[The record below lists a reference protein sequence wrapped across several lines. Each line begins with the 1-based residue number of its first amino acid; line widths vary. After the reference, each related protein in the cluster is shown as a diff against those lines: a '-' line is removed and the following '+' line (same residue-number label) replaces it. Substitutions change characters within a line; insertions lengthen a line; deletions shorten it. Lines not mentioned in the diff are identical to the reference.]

1 MLIKIDSDRSEAAL
15 VIGDKVAQL
24 LKDSGKKV
32 LNYNGFDSTYS
43 VFNISDF
50 ITYVANADIELDE
63 PDDRAKL
70 MYGLTEFININGDS
84 RLVDITAALGAR
96 VNDVQPSLISKIVSL
111 CTDIDQRYRD
121 DPMYDTESGIATPEL
136 VTETTLNKI
145 ELRAKLIQLFSSI
158 VKPDEVFVLGSW
170 VKTQEFSY
178 MTRVIRDHIDNTL
191 VDSVKAM
198 LSDYKDSELAYRTMT
213 GYQHRLLDIVAL
225 PSLLINNEEYEL
237 FKEHDI
243 NNTVHI
249 VGYKVIPK
257 LGHDEEF
264 DLSYRFN
271 DYEVDDKLEEILKEL

>member
-1 MLIKIDSDRSEAAL
+1 MLIKVDSDRSEAAM
-15 VIGDKVAQL
+15 VIGDKVGQI
-24 LKDSGKKV
+24 LKENGKKV

-43 VFNISDF
+43 VFNLSDF
-50 ITYVANADIELDE
+50 ITYVANADVELDE

-84 RLVDITAALGAR
+84 RLVDITASLGAR
-96 VNDVQPSLISKIVSL
+96 VDNVQPSLISNIVAL

-145 ELRAKLIQLFSSI
+145 ELRAKLVQLFSTI
-158 VKPDEVFVLGSW
+158 VKADEVFVLGSW

-178 MTRVIRDHIDNTL
+178 INRAIRDHIDSEL
-191 VDSVKAM
+191 VDSVKAK
-198 LSDYKDSELAYRTMT
+198 LSEYKDSELAYRTMT
-213 GYQHRLLDIVAL
+213 GYQHRLLNIVAL

-243 NNTVHI
+243 NNIVHV

>member
-1 MLIKIDSDRSEAAL
+1 MLIKIDSDRSEATL

-32 LNYNGFDSTYS
+32 LNYGGFDGIYS

-96 VNDVQPSLISKIVSL
+96 VDDVQPSLISKIVSL

-145 ELRAKLIQLFSSI
+145 ELRAKLIQLFSTI
-158 VKPDEVFVLGSW
+158 VKADEVFVLGSW

-178 MTRVIRDHIDNTL
+178 MNRAIRDHIDSAL
-191 VDSVKAM
+191 VDSVKAK
-198 LSDYKDSELAYRTMT
+198 LSEYKDSELAYRTMT
-213 GYQHRLLDIVAL
+213 GYQHRLLNIVTL
-225 PSLLINNEEYEL
+225 PSLLINNDEYEL

-243 NNTVHI
+243 NNDVHV

>member
-1 MLIKIDSDRSEAAL
+1 MLIKVNADRSEATL

-24 LKDSGKKV
+24 LKENGKKV
-32 LNYNGFDSTYS
+32 LNYNGFDGIYS

-50 ITYVANADIELDE
+50 IIFVANADVELDE

-70 MYGLTEFININGDS
+70 MYGLTEFININGDT
-84 RLVDITAALGAR
+84 RYTDIAAALGAR
-96 VNDVQPSLISKIVSL
+96 VDNVQPSLISSIVTL
-111 CTDIDQRYRD
+111 CTDINDVWRD
-121 DPMYDTESGIATPEL
+121 NSMYDIESDIVSPEL
-136 VTETTLNKI
+136 ITKITLDKI
-145 ELRAKLIQLFSSI
+145 ELRAKLVQLFSTI
-158 VKPDEVFVLGSW
+158 VKADEVFVLGSW

-178 MTRVIRDHIDNTL
+178 MNRAIRDHIDSTL
-191 VDSVKAM
+191 VDSVKAK
-198 LSDYKDSELAYRTMT
+198 LSEYKDSELAYRTMT
-213 GYQHRLLDIVAL
+213 GYDHRLLDIVAL
-225 PSLLINNEEYEL
+225 PSLLINNDEYEL

-243 NNTVHI
+243 NSIIHI

>member
-1 MLIKIDSDRSEAAL
+1 M
-15 VIGDKVAQL
+15 
-24 LKDSGKKV
+24 
-32 LNYNGFDSTYS
+32 
-43 VFNISDF
+43 
-50 ITYVANADIELDE
+50 
-63 PDDRAKL
+63 
-70 MYGLTEFININGDS
+70 
-84 RLVDITAALGAR
+84 
-96 VNDVQPSLISKIVSL
+96 SL

-145 ELRAKLIQLFSSI
+145 ELRAKLIQLFSTI
-158 VKPDEVFVLGSW
+158 VKPGEVFVLGSW

-178 MTRVIRDHIDNTL
+178 MNRAIRDHIDSTL
-191 VDSVKAM
+191 VDSIRSK
-198 LSDYKDSELAYRTMT
+198 LSEYKDSELAYRTMI

-243 NNTVHI
+243 NNTVYI

>member
-1 MLIKIDSDRSEAAL
+1 MLIKIDSDRSEATM

-32 LNYNGFDSTYS
+32 LNYGGFDSTYS

-70 MYGLTEFININGDS
+70 MYGLTEFININGDT
-84 RLVDITAALGAR
+84 RYTDIAAALEAR
-96 VNDVQPSLISKIVSL
+96 VNDVQPSLISSIVTL
-111 CTDIDQRYRD
+111 CADIDQRYRD

-145 ELRAKLIQLFSSI
+145 ELRAKLIQLFSTI

-178 MTRVIRDHIDNTL
+178 MTRAIRDHIDNTL
-191 VDSVKAM
+191 VDSVKAK
-198 LSDYKDSELAYRTMT
+198 LSEYKDSELAYRTMT
-213 GYQHRLLDIVAL
+213 GYQHRLLNIVAL

-243 NNTVHI
+243 NNTVHV

>member
-1 MLIKIDSDRSEAAL
+1 MLIKVDSDRSEATL
-15 VIGDKVAQL
+15 VIGDKVGQI
-24 LKDSGKKV
+24 LKENGKKV
-32 LNYNGFDSTYS
+32 LNYNGVDSIYS

-50 ITYVANADIELDE
+50 IIYVANADVELDE

-96 VNDVQPSLISKIVSL
+96 VDNVQPSLISSIVTL
-111 CTDIDQRYRD
+111 CTDINDVWRD
-121 DPMYDTESGIATPEL
+121 NSMYDIESDIASPEL
-136 VTETTLNKI
+136 ITKITLDKI
-145 ELRAKLIQLFSSI
+145 ELRAKLVQLFSSI
-158 VKPDEVFVLGSW
+158 VKADEVFVLGSW

-178 MTRVIRDHIDNTL
+178 MNRAIRDHIDSAL
-191 VDSVKAM
+191 VDSVKSK
-198 LSDYKDSELAYRTMT
+198 LSEYKDSELAYRAMT
-213 GYQHRLLDIVAL
+213 GYDHRLLDIVVL
-225 PSLLINNEEYEL
+225 PSLLINNDEYEL

-243 NNTVHI
+243 NSIIHI

>member
-1 MLIKIDSDRSEAAL
+1 MLIKIDSDRSEATM

-32 LNYNGFDSTYS
+32 LNYGGFDGIYS

-70 MYGLTEFININGDS
+70 MYGLTEFININGDN

-96 VNDVQPSLISKIVSL
+96 VDDVQPSLISSIVSL
-111 CTDIDQRYRD
+111 CADIDQRYRD

-145 ELRAKLIQLFSSI
+145 ELRAKLVQLFSSI
-158 VKPDEVFVLGSW
+158 VKADEVFVLGSW

-178 MTRVIRDHIDNTL
+178 MNRAIRDRIDSAL
-191 VDSVKAM
+191 VDSVKAK
-198 LSDYKDSELAYRTMT
+198 LSDYKDSELAYRTIT
-213 GYQHRLLDIVAL
+213 GYQHRLLNIVAL

-243 NNTVHI
+243 NNDVHVI
-249 VGYKVIPK
+249 GYKVIPK

>member
-1 MLIKIDSDRSEAAL
+1 MLIKVDSDRSEATM

-32 LNYNGFDSTYS
+32 LNYGGFDSTYS
-43 VFNISDF
+43 VFNITDF
-50 ITYVANADIELDE
+50 ITFVANADIELDE
-63 PDDRAKL
+63 PDDRSKL

-96 VNDVQPSLISKIVSL
+96 VDDVQPSLISSIVTL

-145 ELRAKLIQLFSSI
+145 ELRAKLVQLFSTI
-158 VKPDEVFVLGSW
+158 VKADEVFVLGSW

-178 MTRVIRDHIDNTL
+178 MNRAIRDRIDSTL
-191 VDSVKAM
+191 VDSVKAK
-198 LSDYKDSELAYRTMT
+198 LSEYKDSELAYRTMT
-213 GYQHRLLDIVAL
+213 GYDHRLLDIVAL

-243 NNTVHI
+243 NNDIHI

>member
-1 MLIKIDSDRSEAAL
+1 MLIKIDSDRSEATL

-43 VFNISDF
+43 VFNITDF

-96 VNDVQPSLISKIVSL
+96 VNDAQPSLISRIVEL

-145 ELRAKLIQLFSSI
+145 ELRAKLIQLFSTI
-158 VKPDEVFVLGSW
+158 VKPDEIFVLGSW

-178 MTRVIRDHIDNTL
+178 MNRAIRDHIDSTL
-191 VDSVKAM
+191 VNSVKAK
-198 LSDYKDSELAYRTMT
+198 LSDYKDSELTYRTMT
-213 GYQHRLLDIVAL
+213 GYQHRLLNIVAL

-243 NNTVHI
+243 NNDVHI

>member
-1 MLIKIDSDRSEAAL
+1 MLIKVDSDRSEATM

-32 LNYNGFDSTYS
+32 LNYGGFDSTYS
-43 VFNISDF
+43 VFNITDF

-84 RLVDITAALGAR
+84 RLVDITATLGAR
-96 VNDVQPSLISKIVSL
+96 VDDVQPSLISKIVSL

-145 ELRAKLIQLFSSI
+145 ELRAKLIQLFSTI
-158 VKPDEVFVLGSW
+158 IKADEVFVLGSW

-178 MTRVIRDHIDNTL
+178 ITRAIRDHIDSTL
-191 VDSVKAM
+191 VDSVKSK
-198 LSDYKDSELAYRTMT
+198 LSEYKDSELAYRTMT
-213 GYQHRLLDIVAL
+213 GYDYRLLNIVAL
-225 PSLLINNEEYEL
+225 PSLLINNDEYEL

-243 NNTVHI
+243 NNDIHI

>member
-1 MLIKIDSDRSEAAL
+1 MLIKIDSDRSEATM

-32 LNYNGFDSTYS
+32 LNYGGFDGVYS

-63 PDDRAKL
+63 PDDRSKL
-70 MYGLTEFININGDS
+70 MYGLTEFININNDS
-84 RLVDITAALGAR
+84 RLVDIAAALGAR
-96 VNDVQPSLISKIVSL
+96 VDNAQPSLISRIVEL
-111 CTDIDQRYRD
+111 CTDLNNLWRD
-121 DPMYDTESGIATPEL
+121 NPIYDAENDAVSPGL
-136 VTETTLNKI
+136 VTKLTLDKI
-145 ELRAKLIQLFSSI
+145 ELRSKLVQLFSTI
-158 VKPDEVFVLGSW
+158 VKADEVFVLGSW

-178 MTRVIRDHIDNTL
+178 MNRAIRDHIDSTL
-191 VDSVKAM
+191 VESVKAK
-198 LSDYKDSELAYRTMT
+198 LSDYKDSELAYRTMI

-243 NNTVHI
+243 NNDVHV

>member
-1 MLIKIDSDRSEAAL
+1 MLIKVDSDRSEAAM
-15 VIGDKVAQL
+15 VIGDKVGQI

-32 LNYNGFDSTYS
+32 LNYGGIDSIYS
-43 VFNISDF
+43 VFNLSDF
-50 ITYVANADIELDE
+50 IIYVANADVELDE

-70 MYGLTEFININGDS
+70 MYGLTEFININGDT
-84 RLVDITAALGAR
+84 RYTDIAAALGAR
-96 VNDVQPSLISKIVSL
+96 VDNVQPSLISSIVTL
-111 CTDIDQRYRD
+111 CTDLNDVWRD
-121 DPMYDTESGIATPEL
+121 NSMYDAENDAVSPGL
-136 VTETTLNKI
+136 VTKLTLDKI
-145 ELRAKLIQLFSSI
+145 ELRAKLVQLFSTI
-158 VKPDEVFVLGSW
+158 VKADEVFVLGSW

-178 MTRVIRDHIDNTL
+178 MNRAIRDHIDNTL
-191 VDSVKAM
+191 VDSVKAK

-213 GYQHRLLDIVAL
+213 GYRHRLLNIVAL

-243 NNTVHI
+243 NNDTHVI
-249 VGYKVIPK
+249 GYKVIPK

>member
-1 MLIKIDSDRSEAAL
+1 MLIKIDSDRSEATL

-43 VFNISDF
+43 VFNITDF

-63 PDDRAKL
+63 PNDRSRL
-70 MYGLTEFININGDS
+70 MYGLTEFININNDS

-96 VNDVQPSLISKIVSL
+96 VDSVQPSLISNIVTL
-111 CTDIDQRYRD
+111 CTDLSDVWRD
-121 DPMYDTESGIATPEL
+121 NSMYDAENDIVSPEL
-136 VTETTLNKI
+136 ITKVTLDKI
-145 ELRAKLIQLFSSI
+145 ELRAKLVQLFSTI
-158 VKPDEVFVLGSW
+158 VKTDEVFVLGSW

-178 MTRVIRDHIDNTL
+178 ANRAIRDHIDSTL
-191 VDSVKAM
+191 VDSVKAK
-198 LSDYKDSELAYRTMT
+198 LSEYKDSELAYRTMT

-243 NNTVHI
+243 NNDIHVI
-249 VGYKVIPK
+249 GYKVIPK

-271 DYEVDDKLEEILKEL
+271 DYEVDDSLEEILKEL

>member
-1 MLIKIDSDRSEAAL
+1 MLIKVDSDRSEAAM

-24 LKDSGKKV
+24 LKENGKKV

-43 VFNISDF
+43 VFNLSDF
-50 ITYVANADIELDE
+50 ITFVANADIELDE

-96 VNDVQPSLISKIVSL
+96 VDNVQPSLISSIVTL
-111 CTDIDQRYRD
+111 CTDLNDLWRD
-121 DPMYDTESGIATPEL
+121 NSMYNAENDAVSPGL
-136 VTETTLNKI
+136 VTKLTLDKI
-145 ELRAKLIQLFSSI
+145 ELRAKLVQLFSTI
-158 VKPDEVFVLGSW
+158 VKADEVFVLGSW

-178 MTRVIRDHIDNTL
+178 MNRAIRDHIDSTL
-191 VDSVKAM
+191 VDSVKSK

-225 PSLLINNEEYEL
+225 PSLLINNDEYEL

-243 NNTVHI
+243 NNDIHV

>member
-1 MLIKIDSDRSEAAL
+1 MLIKVDSDRSEAAM
-15 VIGDKVAQL
+15 VIGDKVAQI

-43 VFNISDF
+43 VFNITDF
-50 ITYVANADIELDE
+50 ITFVANADIELDE

-70 MYGLTEFININGDS
+70 MYGLININNDS

-96 VNDVQPSLISKIVSL
+96 VDNVQPSLISNIVTL
-111 CTDIDQRYRD
+111 CTDLNDVWRD
-121 DPMYDTESGIATPEL
+121 NPIYDAENDAVSPDL
-136 VTETTLNKI
+136 VTKLTLDKI
-145 ELRAKLIQLFSSI
+145 ELRAKLVQLFSTI
-158 VKPDEVFVLGSW
+158 VKADEVFVLGSW

-178 MTRVIRDHIDNTL
+178 MNRAIRDHIDSTL
-191 VDSVKAM
+191 VDSVKAK

-213 GYQHRLLDIVAL
+213 GYQHRLLNIVAL
-225 PSLLINNEEYEL
+225 PSLLINNDEYEL

-243 NNTVHI
+243 NSIIHV

>member
-1 MLIKIDSDRSEAAL
+1 MLIKVDSDRSKATL

-32 LNYNGFDSTYS
+32 LNYNGFDGIYS

-50 ITYVANADIELDE
+50 IIYVANADVELDE

-96 VNDVQPSLISKIVSL
+96 VDNVQPSLISNIVTL
-111 CTDIDQRYRD
+111 CTDLNDVWRD
-121 DPMYDTESGIATPEL
+121 NSMYDIESDIASPEL
-136 VTETTLNKI
+136 ITKITLDKI
-145 ELRAKLIQLFSSI
+145 ELSAKLVQLFSSI
-158 VKPDEVFVLGSW
+158 VKADEVFVLGSW

-178 MTRVIRDHIDNTL
+178 MNRAIRDRIDSTL
-191 VDSVKAM
+191 VDSVKAK

-213 GYQHRLLDIVAL
+213 GYDHRLLNIVAL
-225 PSLLINNEEYEL
+225 PSLLINNDEYEL

-243 NNTVHI
+243 NSIIHVI
-249 VGYKVIPK
+249 GYKVIPK
-257 LGHDEEF
+257 LGNDEEF

>member
-1 MLIKIDSDRSEAAL
+1 MLIKIDSDRSEATM

-32 LNYNGFDSTYS
+32 LNYGGFDSTYS

-50 ITYVANADIELDE
+50 ITFVANADIELDE
-63 PDDRAKL
+63 PDDRAKI

-96 VNDVQPSLISKIVSL
+96 VNDVQPSLISKIVTL

-145 ELRAKLIQLFSSI
+145 ELRAKLIQLFSTI

-170 VKTQEFSY
+170 VKTQEFSF
-178 MTRVIRDHIDNTL
+178 MTRAIRDHIDSTL
-191 VDSVKAM
+191 VDSVKSK
-198 LSDYKDSELAYRTMT
+198 LSEYKDSELAYRTMI

-243 NNTVHI
+243 NNDVHI

>member
-1 MLIKIDSDRSEAAL
+1 MLIKIDSDRSEATL

-32 LNYNGFDSTYS
+32 LNYGGFDSIYS
-43 VFNISDF
+43 VFNLSDF

-63 PDDRAKL
+63 PDDRSKL

-96 VNDVQPSLISKIVSL
+96 VDDVQPSLISKIVSL

-136 VTETTLNKI
+136 VTDTTLNKI
-145 ELRAKLIQLFSSI
+145 ELRAKLIQLFSTI

-178 MTRVIRDHIDNTL
+178 MTRAIRDHIDNIL
-191 VDSVKAM
+191 VDSVKAK

-243 NNTVHI
+243 NNDVHI

-264 DLSYRFN
+264 DISYRFN

>member
-1 MLIKIDSDRSEAAL
+1 MLIKIDSDRSEATM

-32 LNYNGFDSTYS
+32 LNYGGFDSTYS
-43 VFNISDF
+43 VFNITDF
-50 ITYVANADIELDE
+50 ITFVANADIELDE
-63 PDDRAKL
+63 PDDRSKL

-96 VNDVQPSLISKIVSL
+96 VDDVQPSLISKIVSL
-111 CTDIDQRYRD
+111 CADIDQRYRD

-145 ELRAKLIQLFSSI
+145 ELRAKLVQLFSSI
-158 VKPDEVFVLGSW
+158 VKADEVFVLGSW

-178 MTRVIRDHIDNTL
+178 MTRAIRDRIDSTL
-191 VDSVKAM
+191 VDSVKSK
-198 LSDYKDSELAYRTMT
+198 LSEYKDSELAYRTMT

-243 NNTVHI
+243 NNIVHI

>member
-1 MLIKIDSDRSEAAL
+1 MLIKVDSDRSEATL

-32 LNYNGFDSTYS
+32 LNYNGFDGIYS

-50 ITYVANADIELDE
+50 IIYVANADVELDE

-70 MYGLTEFININGDS
+70 MYGLTEFININNDS

-96 VNDVQPSLISKIVSL
+96 VDNVQPSLISNIVTL
-111 CTDIDQRYRD
+111 CTDLNDVWRD
-121 DPMYDTESGIATPEL
+121 NSMYDIESDIASPEL
-136 VTETTLNKI
+136 ITKITLDKI
-145 ELRAKLIQLFSSI
+145 ELRAKLVQLFSSI
-158 VKPDEVFVLGSW
+158 VKADEVFVLGSW

-178 MTRVIRDHIDNTL
+178 MNRAIRDHIDSTL
-191 VDSVKAM
+191 VDSVKSK
-198 LSDYKDSELAYRTMT
+198 LSEYKDAELAYRTMT
-213 GYQHRLLDIVAL
+213 GYDHRLLDIVAL
-225 PSLLINNEEYEL
+225 PSLLINNDEYEL

-243 NNTVHI
+243 NSIIHI

-271 DYEVDDKLEEILKEL
+271 DYDVDDKLEEILKEL

>member
-1 MLIKIDSDRSEAAL
+1 MLIKIDSDRSEATM

-32 LNYNGFDSTYS
+32 LNYGGFDSTYS
-43 VFNISDF
+43 VFNLSDF

-70 MYGLTEFININGDS
+70 MYGLTEFININGDT
-84 RLVDITAALGAR
+84 RYTDITAALGAR
-96 VNDVQPSLISKIVSL
+96 VDGVQPSLISKIVTL
-111 CTDIDQRYRD
+111 CTNIDQRYRD

-145 ELRAKLIQLFSSI
+145 ELRAKLVQLFSSI

-178 MTRVIRDHIDNTL
+178 MTRAIRDHIDSTL
-191 VDSVKAM
+191 VNSVKAK
-198 LSDYKDSELAYRTMT
+198 LSDYKDSELAYRTIT
-213 GYQHRLLDIVAL
+213 GYQHRLLNIVAL

-243 NNTVHI
+243 NNDIHI

-271 DYEVDDKLEEILKEL
+271 DYDVDDKLEEILKEL

>member
-1 MLIKIDSDRSEAAL
+1 MLIKIDSDRSEATM

-24 LKDSGKKV
+24 LKENGKKV
-32 LNYNGFDSTYS
+32 LNYNGFDSIYS
-43 VFNISDF
+43 VFNLSDF

-84 RLVDITAALGAR
+84 RYTDITAALGAR
-96 VNDVQPSLISKIVSL
+96 VDDVQPSLISRIVSL

-158 VKPDEVFVLGSW
+158 VKPDEIFVLGSW

-178 MTRVIRDHIDNTL
+178 MVRAIRDHIDSAL

-243 NNTVHI
+243 NNDIHI

>member
-1 MLIKIDSDRSEAAL
+1 MLIKIDSDRSEATM

-32 LNYNGFDSTYS
+32 LNYGGFDSTYS
-43 VFNISDF
+43 VFNITDF
-50 ITYVANADIELDE
+50 ITFVANADIELDE

-96 VNDVQPSLISKIVSL
+96 VDDVQPSLISKIVSL

-121 DPMYDTESGIATPEL
+121 DPMYDTDSDIATPEL

-145 ELRAKLIQLFSSI
+145 ELRAKLIQLFSTI

-170 VKTQEFSY
+170 VKTQEYSY
-178 MTRVIRDHIDNTL
+178 MARAIRDHIDNTL
-191 VDSVKAM
+191 VDSVKSK

-243 NNTVHI
+243 NNNVHV

>member
-1 MLIKIDSDRSEAAL
+1 MLIKIDSDRSEATM

-32 LNYNGFDSTYS
+32 LNYGGFDSTYS

-145 ELRAKLIQLFSSI
+145 ELRAKLIQLFSTI

-178 MTRVIRDHIDNTL
+178 MTRAIRDHIDNTL
-191 VDSVKAM
+191 VDSVKSK
-198 LSDYKDSELAYRTMT
+198 LSEYKDSELAYRTMT
-213 GYQHRLLDIVAL
+213 GYQRRLLDIVAL

-243 NNTVHI
+243 NNDVHI

>member
-1 MLIKIDSDRSEAAL
+1 MLIKVDSDRSEATM
-15 VIGDKVAQL
+15 VIGDKVGQI
-24 LKDSGKKV
+24 LKENGKKV
-32 LNYNGFDSTYS
+32 LNYGGFDSIYS
-43 VFNISDF
+43 VFNITDF
-50 ITYVANADIELDE
+50 ITYVANADIELEE

-96 VNDVQPSLISKIVSL
+96 VDDVQPSLISKIVSL

-136 VTETTLNKI
+136 VTKLTLDKI
-145 ELRAKLIQLFSSI
+145 ELRAKLVQLFSSI
-158 VKPDEVFVLGSW
+158 VKADEVFVLGSW

-178 MTRVIRDHIDNTL
+178 MNRAIRDHIDNTL
-191 VDSVKAM
+191 VDSVKAK
-198 LSDYKDSELAYRTMT
+198 LSEYKDFELAYRTMT

-225 PSLLINNEEYEL
+225 PSLLINNDEYEL

-243 NNTVHI
+243 NNDVHV

>member
-1 MLIKIDSDRSEAAL
+1 MLIKIDSDRSEATM

-32 LNYNGFDSTYS
+32 LNYGGFDSTYS

-50 ITYVANADIELDE
+50 ITFVTNADIELDE
-63 PDDRAKL
+63 PDDRSKL

-96 VNDVQPSLISKIVSL
+96 VNDVQPSLISRIVSL

-145 ELRAKLIQLFSSI
+145 ELRAKLIQLFSTI

-178 MTRVIRDHIDNTL
+178 MARAIRDHIDSTL
-191 VDSVKAM
+191 VDSVKSK

-213 GYQHRLLDIVAL
+213 GYQHRLLNIVAL
-225 PSLLINNEEYEL
+225 PGLLINNEEYEL
-237 FKEHDI
+237 FKERDI
-243 NNTVHI
+243 NNDVHI

>member
-1 MLIKIDSDRSEAAL
+1 MLIKIDSDRSEATL

-43 VFNISDF
+43 VFNITDF

-96 VNDVQPSLISKIVSL
+96 VNDAQPSLISKIVSL

-145 ELRAKLIQLFSSI
+145 ELRAKLIQLFSTI

-178 MTRVIRDHIDNTL
+178 MTRVVKDHIDSTL
-191 VDSVKAM
+191 VDSVKAK

-243 NNTVHI
+243 NNDVHI

>member
-1 MLIKIDSDRSEAAL
+1 MLIKVDADRREASM

-24 LKDSGKKV
+24 LKDSSKKV
-32 LNYNGFDSTYS
+32 LNYNGFDGIYS

-63 PDDRAKL
+63 PNDRSRL
-70 MYGLTEFININGDS
+70 MYGLTEFININGDT
-84 RLVDITAALGAR
+84 RYTNIAATLGAR
-96 VNDVQPSLISKIVSL
+96 VDNVQPSLISNIVTL
-111 CTDIDQRYRD
+111 CTDLNDLWRD
-121 DPMYDTESGIATPEL
+121 NPIYDAENDAVSPEL
-136 VTETTLNKI
+136 VTKLTLDKI
-145 ELRAKLIQLFSSI
+145 ELRAKLIQLFSTI
-158 VKPDEVFVLGSW
+158 VKADEVFVLASW

-178 MTRVIRDHIDNTL
+178 MNRAIRDRIDSTL
-191 VDSVKAM
+191 VDSVKAK
-198 LSDYKDSELAYRTMT
+198 LSEYKDSELAYRTMT
-213 GYQHRLLDIVAL
+213 GYDHRLLDIVAL

-243 NNTVHI
+243 NNTIHI

>member
-1 MLIKIDSDRSEAAL
+1 MLIKVDSDRSEAAM
-15 VIGDKVAQL
+15 VIGDKVGQI
-24 LKDSGKKV
+24 LKDNGKKV

-43 VFNISDF
+43 VFNLSDF
-50 ITYVANADIELDE
+50 IIYVANADVELDE

-84 RLVDITAALGAR
+84 RYTDITAALGAR
-96 VNDVQPSLISKIVSL
+96 VDNVQPSLISSIVTL
-111 CTDIDQRYRD
+111 CADLNDVWRD
-121 DPMYDTESGIATPEL
+121 NSMYDIESDIASPEL
-136 VTETTLNKI
+136 ITKITLDKI
-145 ELRAKLIQLFSSI
+145 ELRAKLVQLFSSI
-158 VKPDEVFVLGSW
+158 VKADEVFVLGGW

-178 MTRVIRDHIDNTL
+178 MNRAIRDHIDSTL
-191 VDSVKAM
+191 VDSVKAK
-198 LSDYKDSELAYRTMT
+198 LSEYKDSELAYRTTM

-225 PSLLINNEEYEL
+225 PSLLINNDEYEL

-243 NNTVHI
+243 NSIIHI

>member
-1 MLIKIDSDRSEAAL
+1 MLIKVDSDRSEAAM
-15 VIGDKVAQL
+15 VIGDKVGQI
-24 LKDSGKKV
+24 LKDNGKKV
-32 LNYNGFDSTYS
+32 LNYNGFDSVYS
-43 VFNISDF
+43 VFNLSDF
-50 ITYVANADIELDE
+50 ITYVANADVELDE

-96 VNDVQPSLISKIVSL
+96 VDNVQPSLISSIVAL
-111 CTDIDQRYRD
+111 CTDLNNLWRD
-121 DPMYDTESGIATPEL
+121 NSMYDVENDIVSPEL
-136 VTETTLNKI
+136 VTKITLDKI
-145 ELRAKLIQLFSSI
+145 ELRSKLVQLFSTI
-158 VKPDEVFVLGSW
+158 VKADEVFVLGNW

-178 MTRVIRDHIDNTL
+178 MNRAIRDHIDSTL
-191 VDSVKAM
+191 VDSVKSK

-213 GYQHRLLDIVAL
+213 GYEHRLLDIVAL

-243 NNTVHI
+243 NNDIHI

>member
-1 MLIKIDSDRSEAAL
+1 MLIKIDSDRSEATM

-24 LKDSGKKV
+24 LKDSSKKV
-32 LNYNGFDSTYS
+32 LNYGGFDGIYS

-63 PDDRAKL
+63 PNDRAKL
-70 MYGLTEFININGDS
+70 MYGLTEFININNDS

-96 VNDVQPSLISKIVSL
+96 VDNVQPSLISSIVEL
-111 CTDIDQRYRD
+111 CADLNNLWRD
-121 DPMYDTESGIATPEL
+121 NPIYDAENDAVSPGL
-136 VTETTLNKI
+136 VTKLTLDKI
-145 ELRAKLIQLFSSI
+145 ELRAKLVQLFSSI
-158 VKPDEVFVLGSW
+158 VKADEVFVLGSW

-178 MTRVIRDHIDNTL
+178 MNRAIRDHIDSTL
-191 VDSVKAM
+191 VDSVKAK

-213 GYQHRLLDIVAL
+213 GYDHRLLDIVAL
-225 PSLLINNEEYEL
+225 PTLLINNDEYEL

-243 NNTVHI
+243 NNDTHI

>member
-1 MLIKIDSDRSEAAL
+1 MLIKVDSDRSEAAM
-15 VIGDKVAQL
+15 VIGDKVGQI
-24 LKDSGKKV
+24 LKDNGKKV
-32 LNYNGFDSTYS
+32 LNYNGFDSIYS
-43 VFNISDF
+43 VFNLSDF
-50 ITYVANADIELDE
+50 ITYVANADVELDE

-96 VNDVQPSLISKIVSL
+96 VDNVQPSLISSIVTL
-111 CTDIDQRYRD
+111 CTDLNDVWRD
-121 DPMYDTESGIATPEL
+121 NSMYDIESDIVSPEL
-136 VTETTLNKI
+136 ITKITLDKI
-145 ELRAKLIQLFSSI
+145 ELRAKLVQLFSSI
-158 VKPDEVFVLGSW
+158 VKDDEVFVLGSW

-178 MTRVIRDHIDNTL
+178 INRAIRDHIDSAL
-191 VDSVKAM
+191 VDSVKAK
-198 LSDYKDSELAYRTMT
+198 LSEYKDSELAYRTMT

-225 PSLLINNEEYEL
+225 PSLLINNDEYEL

-243 NNTVHI
+243 NNTIRI